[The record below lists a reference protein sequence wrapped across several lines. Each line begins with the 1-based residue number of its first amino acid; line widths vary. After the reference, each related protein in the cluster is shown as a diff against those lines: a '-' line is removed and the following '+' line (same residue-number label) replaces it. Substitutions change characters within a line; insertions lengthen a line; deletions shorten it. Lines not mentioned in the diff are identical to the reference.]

1 MTDIRFM
8 FEYAVSF
15 DQSIAVW
22 NLSSMKRHLTDETFD
37 AALEHHPLGFRMNGL
52 FNYYASSMFER
63 LVLKSPMIL
72 EPVISK
78 VFQNRF

>member
-1 MTDIRFM
+1 MSSM
-8 FEYAVSF
+8 FDNAVSF

-22 NLSSMKRHLTDETFD
+22 NLSSKISHLTDETFD
-37 AALEHHPLGFRMNGL
+37 AALEHHPLGFRKNGL
-52 FNYYASSMFER
+52 FNCYASSMFER
-63 LVLKSPMIL
+63 SVLKSPMTL